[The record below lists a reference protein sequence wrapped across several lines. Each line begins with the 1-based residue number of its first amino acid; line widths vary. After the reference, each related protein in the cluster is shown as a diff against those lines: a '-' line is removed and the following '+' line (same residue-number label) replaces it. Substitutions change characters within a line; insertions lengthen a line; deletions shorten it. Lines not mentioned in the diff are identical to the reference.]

1 MENKQLE
8 LKTTQLSQVFAWN
21 FEELKADLSG
31 RIEKYRGLVVT
42 DENLQDMEKTK
53 REIAGLRV
61 KIGKFKTQVKSELDK
76 PYKKFE
82 SQIKE
87 LLLIVEDAEKPIS
100 EQLDV
105 YEEARKEE
113 KSRKIRNFIAMK
125 AADIGLELQYTSQ
138 IVVSDK
144 WLNRT
149 QKWSDTEDDVLE
161 RIARMFETQRQ
172 DREAATFRAEKVEM
186 AKFMCE
192 TLSKDLAT
200 PLTFAEIENRIDN
213 FNLAELKEHIT
224 NLVASRKEREEKAA
238 RIALEKAA
246 EQQEAK
252 VSVVL
257 PEEEKTVSQQQ
268 EKRCIVN
275 LVIDVNKEQYQVVKE
290 FLASKGISY
299 TVAAAKEVA

>member
-125 AADIGLELQYTSQ
+125 AADIGLEQQYTSQ
-138 IVVSDK
+138 IVVADK

-172 DREAATFRAEKVEM
+172 DREAAAFRAEKVEM

-246 EQQEAK
+246 EQQETK

-257 PEEEKTVSQQQ
+257 PEEEKPVSQQQ

-275 LVIDVNKEQYQVVKE
+275 LVIDVNKEQYQAVKE